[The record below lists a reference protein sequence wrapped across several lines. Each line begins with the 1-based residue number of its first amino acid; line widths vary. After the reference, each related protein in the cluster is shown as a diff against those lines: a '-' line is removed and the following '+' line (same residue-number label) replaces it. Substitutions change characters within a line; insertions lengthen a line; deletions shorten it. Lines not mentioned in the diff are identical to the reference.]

1 MPPARRRGLAG
12 GVPRVATTA
21 VLALAVAALSI
32 GRPPPAQAS
41 GTASSVTA
49 VQARLAELGY
59 LAPTA
64 VSGRMDQ
71 ATRQAVL
78 GFQAWEGLQRDA
90 VVGPA
95 TRTRLATAGR
105 PEAGP
110 GPRSRIEI
118 DLSRQVA
125 LLIREGQVARAIHVS
140 TGAPLTPTPTGRFR
154 VYRKER
160 ESWSVP
166 FRVWLPWA
174 SYFSSGIA
182 LHGYPDVPAYPA
194 SHGCVRIPLSEA
206 PTVYA
211 FARLGMP
218 VAVVA

>member
-1 MPPARRRGLAG
+1 VIG
-12 GVPRVATTA
+12 GVPT
-21 VLALAVAALSI
+21 
-32 GRPPPAQAS
+32 AQAAVGAPS
-41 GTASSVTA
+41 ATA
-49 VQARLAELGY
+49 VQGRLAALGY
-59 LAPTA
+59 LPATA
-64 VSGRMDQ
+64 VSGRMDE

-78 GFQAWEGLQRDA
+78 AFQAWEGLGRDG
-90 VVGPA
+90 VVGPG
-95 TRTRLATAGR
+95 TRARLAIARR

-118 DLSRQVA
+118 DVSRQVA
-125 LLIREGQVARAIHVS
+125 LLVRGARVARAVHVS
-140 TGAPLTPTPTGRFR
+140 TGAAGTPTPTGRFR

-174 SYFSSGIA
+174 SYFSGGVA

-211 FARLGMP
+211 FARLGIP
-218 VAVVA
+218 VDVLA